1 MNSLSFS
8 SADRVCNKAYLPKV
22 FTLTVSFSLM
32 YTNQENKQ
40 HLAILYHLDYYNIKV
55 DIVVANTI

>member
-8 SADRVCNKAYLPKV
+8 SADLVCNKAYLPKV
-22 FTLTVSFSLM
+22 FKLAVYFSLM

-40 HLAILYHLDYYNIKV
+40 HLAILFHLDYYNMINMINKG
-55 DIVVANTI
+55 

>member
-1 MNSLSFS
+1 MNNLSFS
-8 SADRVCNKAYLPKV
+8 SVDLVCNKAYLPKV
-22 FTLTVSFSLM
+22 FTLTVYYSLM

-55 DIVVANTI
+55 DIVVS